1 MTFMEWTKSNVD
13 YGQRL
18 VNSAFEG
25 ARHGEEE
32 FLREE
37 SLSPVL
43 TESARHALLPALI
56 GAYLGAFGGSLGSGR
71 RSTSRAVA
79 FGLLGG
85 AIGFGAA
92 LAWDNREIGTS
103 VATSAWKKVKQTRDE
118 HWFEKNPIDYA

>member
-1 MTFMEWTKSNVD
+1 MNLMEWSKSSVD

-18 VNSAFEG
+18 VNSALEG
-25 ARHGEEE
+25 VREGEEE

-37 SLSPVL
+37 SLSPRL
-43 TESARHALLPALI
+43 TESARHALMPALI
-56 GAYLGAFGGSLGSGR
+56 GAYLGAFGSSLAQGR

-92 LAWDNREIGTS
+92 LAWENREIGST
-103 VATSAWKKVKQTRDE
+103 VASSAWKRIRQTRDE

>member
-1 MTFMEWTKSNVD
+1 MNFMEWSKSSVD

-18 VNSAFEG
+18 VNSALEG
-25 ARHGEEE
+25 ARRGEEE
-32 FLREE
+32 FLKEE

-43 TESARHALLPALI
+43 TDSARHALVPALI

-71 RSTSRAVA
+71 RSPARAVA

-85 AIGFGAA
+85 AIGFGAG
-92 LAWDNREIGTS
+92 LAWENREISAS
-103 VATSAWKKVKQTRDE
+103 VASSAWKKVKQTRDE

>member
-1 MTFMEWTKSNVD
+1 MNLTEWSRSSVD

-18 VNSAFEG
+18 VNSALEG
-25 ARHGEEE
+25 AREGEQE
-32 FLREE
+32 FLKEE
-37 SLSPVL
+37 SLSPRL
-43 TESARHALLPALI
+43 TESARHALMPALI
-56 GAYLGAFGGSLGSGR
+56 GAYLGAFSSSLAQGR

-92 LAWDNREIGTS
+92 LAWENREMGS
-103 VATSAWKKVKQTRDE
+103 SAASGAWKRIKRTRDE

>member
-1 MTFMEWTKSNVD
+1 MTFVEWSKSSVD

-18 VNSAFEG
+18 VNSALEG
-25 ARHGEEE
+25 AREGEED
-32 FLREE
+32 FLKEE

-43 TESARHALLPALI
+43 AESARHALLPAFI
-56 GAYLGAFGGSLGSGR
+56 GAYLGVFGGSLGGGR

-92 LAWDNREIGTS
+92 LAWHNREIGAS
-103 VATSAWKKVKQTRDE
+103 VASSAWKKVKQTRDE
-118 HWFEKNPIDYA
+118 HWFENNPIDYA